1 MRLLSGSRWNKKL
14 KNRNMND
21 RVRWIALVC
30 FFLCHVLMGWAQQPD
45 CDSVCTKPDRF
56 QLKQLIIPSALIT
69 VGSFG
74 VENGWFNSVNH
85 DVKDGFED
93 LRKDKRF
100 RIDDY
105 LQYLPV
111 TANVTLAFLGAKSKH
126 SFRERVAATAT
137 AYAAMGLMVNVTK
150 VSVKERRPGSGARN
164 SFPSGHT
171 ATAFMGAELVREEY
185 GMGYGLGAYAVATS
199 IAFLRMY
206 NNRHWL
212 NDVIGGAGVGILSA
226 RIGYWLLPWESRLF
240 GWDKKKTAI
249 SVTPSYQPEDKS
261 LGMAVFVQF

>member
-1 MRLLSGSRWNKKL
+1 
-14 KNRNMND
+14 MND
-21 RVRWIALVC
+21 RMRWIALVC

-45 CDSVCTKPDRF
+45 CDSISPNPDRF
-56 QLKQLIIPSALIT
+56 QLKQLIIPSAMIT

-111 TANVTLAFLGAKSKH
+111 TANVTLALLGAKSKH

-150 VSVKERRPGSGARN
+150 VSVRERRPGSGARN

-185 GMGYGLGAYAVATS
+185 GMGYGFGAYAVATS

-240 GWDKKKTAI
+240 GWNKKKTAI

-261 LGMAVFVQF
+261 LGMGVFIQF